1 MGASAI
7 FGTPSPFAKYRA
19 TLQVH
24 GKLVGGIPKDPDT
37 IKKWIESR
45 IKSGEDLALQEV
57 WNATV
62 EAMGTD
68 AAYGDVVAAVAAET
82 QGGNGFKSVG
92 GELVYEG
99 RCMKAALKESAN
111 IAYPGT
117 EWPGRPAKIRKGL
130 KNYLAETVFV
140 VEDTIGLGV
149 SEPSGTEQRIKH
161 VMTPQG
167 PRSSISVVDYV
178 ENPLLTFHV
187 AVLDDVIKP
196 DVWGRVWSTLEANGI
211 GADRAR
217 GDGQCELVGW
227 EPA

>member
-1 MGASAI
+1 MSASAI
-7 FGTPSPFAKYRA
+7 FGTPDPFTKYRA
-19 TLQVH
+19 TLLVH

-45 IKSGEDLALQEV
+45 IKEGHDLALQEV
-57 WNATV
+57 WDET
-62 EAMGTD
+62 
-68 AAYGDVVAAVAAET
+68 VAAMDPDGTFADALDAVTKAMS
-82 QGGNGFKSVG
+82 GGNGFKTVD

-140 VEDTIGLGV
+140 VEDYIGLGV
-149 SEPSGTEQRIKH
+149 STPTGTEQRIKH
-161 VMTPQG
+161 VFTPQG
-167 PRSSISVVDYV
+167 PRSSIGVVDYV
-178 ENPLLTFHV
+178 ENPKLSFHI
-187 AVLDDVIKP
+187 AVLDGCIKP
-196 DVWGRVWSTLEANGI
+196 EVWGRVWATLENNGI

-217 GDGQCELVGW
+217 GDGQCELVDW
-227 EPA
+227 EEV